1 MDGSSLGAKAVLGAQ
16 PAHFADAQ
24 AGRVRQLA
32 AVCWM
37 VVASHATGQDAP
49 EPAPLTTCD
58 AVRRLGRDEAARGR
72 PVRLRGVI
80 TVLPPP
86 AGGGF
91 TLDDGVGIWVARPRG
106 AEVAERPTDLKVGD
120 LVEVAGQTQAGHF
133 NPTVTAG
140 NVRRLGRKPLPAP
153 REIGQLELSTGAL
166 DGQRVSVGGVVQ
178 AAERVT
184 RGERMEYRLVV
195 SAQGTRFSFALFDDL
210 RVDAGTLVDAEVRLT
225 GVFLAYFNARRQF
238 LGVRIQSNDAAELV
252 ITTPAPGH
260 PFSAPEVT
268 LADGLL
274 FSARG
279 GSAHRRRVR
288 GTVTLCSPGQFFFLQ
303 EAEHALRVNTR
314 EPDALQPGDI
324 VEAAG
329 FFHLEHHKAEMQDAT
344 FRRIGQTRAP
354 APVAISREQL
364 FSVAPGSAA
373 FLSRDFDDYLVSLQ
387 GKLVSIDG
395 DSRSP
400 TRLNLECDGA
410 LLPAEFVP
418 PGGGAVLATL
428 RSGSELRVSGICGL
442 TFSGSPPVVEWPQPV
457 AMRLLLRDAG
467 DVQVIR
473 AASWWTRERL
483 WSALGLIGAGLLL
496 ALAWVVLLRRT
507 VALRSAELAEAM
519 RARRD
524 AVVEFESTLRE
535 RNRLAADLHDTLEQ
549 SLTGLALQLEAS
561 EALQDKGPE
570 RSKRHMMLARQ
581 VLDRSRED
589 LRRSLWNLRTNPL
602 ESADLASALRDVA
615 ANRAAGLPIRIEV
628 RCEGQQRPLPDF
640 VAGNL
645 LLLAQEGITNALKH
659 AAPSQIDLQVEF
671 TEHSVAIAISDNGF
685 GFIPGDA
692 AGPKQGHFG
701 LQGMRE
707 RIKRLGG
714 QLELRS
720 NPGRGTV
727 IRAIVP
733 D

>member
-1 MDGSSLGAKAVLGAQ
+1 MVVGSLLWGQ
-16 PAHFADAQ
+16 PSPGSAPLATC
-24 AGRVRQLA
+24 A
-32 AVCWM
+32 AVR
-37 VVASHATGQDAP
+37 D
-49 EPAPLTTCD
+49 
-58 AVRRLGRDEAARGR
+58 LGRDEAARAL
-72 PVRLRGVI
+72 PVRLQGVI

-106 AEVAERPTDLKVGD
+106 AEATERPADLKVGD
-120 LVEVAGQTQAGHF
+120 LVEVSGQTQAGHF

-140 NVRRLGRKPLPAP
+140 TVRRLGRNALPAP
-153 REIGQLELSTGAL
+153 RQIRQLELSSGAL

-178 AAERVT
+178 AAERVV
-184 RGERMEYRLVV
+184 RGDRTEYRLVV
-195 SAQGTRFSFALFDDL
+195 SAQGTRFSYALFDDL
-210 RVDAGTLVDAEVRLT
+210 RVDAGTLVDAQVRLT
-225 GVFLAYFNARRQF
+225 GVFLAFFNARRQF
-238 LGVRIQSNDAAELV
+238 LGVRIQSNDAADCV
-252 ITTPAPGH
+252 VTTPAPGD
-260 PFSAPEVT
+260 PFAAPEVT
-268 LADGLL
+268 LSDGLL

-279 GSAHRRRVR
+279 GSPHRRRVR
-288 GTVTLCSPGQFFFLQ
+288 GTVTLCAPGEYFYLQ
-303 EAEHALRVNTR
+303 ESDHALRVNTR
-314 EPDALQPGDI
+314 QPDQLQPGDV

-329 FFHLEHHKAEMQDAT
+329 FFHLEHHKAEMLDAT
-344 FRRIGQTRAP
+344 FRRVGQTRAP
-354 APVAISREQL
+354 VPVAISREQL

-373 FLSRDFDDYLVSLQ
+373 FLSRDFDDYLVSLR
-387 GKLVSIDG
+387 GKLVSVDHDG
-395 DSRSP
+395 RSP
-400 TRLNLECDGA
+400 VRLNLECDGA
-410 LLPAEFVP
+410 LLSAEFVP
-418 PGGGAVLATL
+418 AGEIAALAAL
-428 RSGSELRVSGICGL
+428 RPGSELRVSGICGL

-467 DVQVIR
+467 DVEVIR
-473 AASWWTRERL
+473 EASWWTRERL
-483 WSALGLIGAGLLL
+483 WSALGLIGLGLLV
-496 ALAWVVLLRRT
+496 ALAWVALLRRT

-602 ESADLASALRDVA
+602 ESADLATALREVA

-628 RCEGQQRPLPDF
+628 NCEGQPRPLPDF

-659 AAPSQIDLQVEF
+659 ANASRIELRLTFQPQSLALAVIDDGV
-671 TEHSVAIAISDNGF
+671 GF
-685 GFIPGDA
+685 DPLSA
-692 AGPKQGHFG
+692 MGPRQGHFG

-707 RIKRLGG
+707 RMKRLGG
-714 QLELRS
+714 QLELTS
-720 NPGRGTV
+720 KPGQGTV
-727 IRAIVP
+727 IRVSVP